1 MKLFNH
7 RDGNTLTIDTA
18 KIYFEETGNA
28 EKPVLL
34 LLHAGFGNIEDFNSI
49 IPKLK
54 GEYRIIGIDSRGQGK
69 STIGNKKLT
78 YKLLQNDVEQVLKH
92 LNIIELNIIGF
103 SDGGIV
109 AYRLATSSNL
119 KIDKLITIG
128 SRWHESNVDETK
140 SVLSAVDANKW
151 REKFPDMVSAYE
163 TQNPEPDFTK
173 LSSELVNMWLNKES
187 YPNEEVKNIKADTLI
202 IRGDKDHLVKRKF
215 VFEIAGLI
223 ENSNLSNIPFA
234 GHAMHIDQPEIFILT
249 MNEFLN
255 K

>member
-7 RDGNTLTIDTA
+7 RDGNILTIDTA
-18 KIYFEETGNA
+18 KIYFEETGNPG
-28 EKPVLL
+28 KPVLL
-34 LLHAGFGNIEDFNSI
+34 LLHGGFGNIEDFNSI

-54 GEYRIIGIDSRGQGK
+54 VEYRIIGIDSRGQGK

-78 YKLLQNDVEQVLKH
+78 YEALQNDVEKVLEY
-92 LNIIELNIIGF
+92 LNISELNIIGF

-109 AYRLATSSNL
+109 AYRLAAFSNL
-119 KIDKLITIG
+119 KIDKLITIS

-140 SVLSAVDANKW
+140 AVLSAVDENKW

-163 TQNPEPDFTK
+163 KQNPEPDFAK
-173 LSSELVNMWLNKES
+173 LSLEVVNMWLHKKS

-202 IRGDKDHLVKRKF
+202 MRGDKDHLIKRGF
-215 VFEIAGLI
+215 VFDIAELI

-234 GHAMHIDQPEIFILT
+234 GHATHIDQPEIFILT
-249 MNEFLN
+249 IHEFLN